1 MRKSKKMTAG
11 ILGALTLVMV
21 TGSAMAYFTDS
32 EQAKNYITIGKVD
45 ISLTEPNWDKVP
57 DKEKENIVPGK
68 ELVKDPTITN
78 TGIND
83 AFVFMKVTVP
93 AAELVTANEDGTKNE
108 KALKQLYSWEI
119 NKGWIQLGDAK
130 AVTENGKTIAFEYIY
145 AYGSNASCS
154 ALAKNASTSA
164 LFDKITF
171 LNVIE
176 GQQFADGTG
185 LEESETEI
193 NVQAYAIQTTD
204 LTSNDVTTPSAV
216 WQVLANQNQ
225 LS

>member
-1 MRKSKKMTAG
+1 MTVG

-32 EQAKNYITIGKVD
+32 EQAKNHITIGKVD

-108 KALKQLYSWEI
+108 KALKQLYS
-119 NKGWIQLGDAK
+119 LGD
-130 AVTENGKTIAFEYIY
+130 
-145 AYGSNASCS
+145 
-154 ALAKNASTSA
+154 
-164 LFDKITF
+164 
-171 LNVIE
+171 
-176 GQQFADGTG
+176 
-185 LEESETEI
+185 
-193 NVQAYAIQTTD
+193 
-204 LTSNDVTTPSAV
+204 
-216 WQVLANQNQ
+216 
-225 LS
+225 

>member
-1 MRKSKKMTAG
+1 MRKGKKMTAG

-32 EQAKNYITIGKVD
+32 EQAKNHITIGKVD

-130 AVTENGKTIAFEYIY
+130 AVTENGKTTAFEYIY

-154 ALAKNASTSA
+154 ALAKNVSTSA
-164 LFDKITF
+164 LFVNITF

-176 GQQFADGTG
+176 GHQFADGSG
-185 LEESETEI
+185 LEESETEF
-193 NVQAYAIQTTD
+193 NVQA
-204 LTSNDVTTPSAV
+204 NDVTTPSAV

>member
-1 MRKSKKMTAG
+1 MKTNKKVTAG
-11 ILGALTLVMV
+11 ILGALTLAMV
-21 TGSAMAYFTDS
+21 TGSAMAYFTDT
-32 EQAKNYITIGKVD
+32 EQAANHITIGKVD
-45 ISLTEPNWDKVP
+45 ISLTEPKWDNVP

-68 ELVKDPTITN
+68 QLVKDPTITN

-83 AFVFMKVTVP
+83 AFVFMKVKVP
-93 AAELVTANEDGTKNE
+93 AAELITANEDGTKNE
-108 KALKQLYSWEI
+108 KALKQLYSWNV
-119 NKGWIQLGDAK
+119 NKGWVQLGDAK
-130 AVTENGKTIAFEYIY
+130 AVTENGKTTAFEYLY
-145 AYGSNASCS
+145 AYGSNAACT
-154 ALAKNASTSA
+154 ALVKSASTTP
-164 LFDKITF
+164 LFDKVTF

-176 GQQFADGTG
+176 GQTFADGKG

-193 NVQAYAIQTTD
+193 DVQAFAIQTTD

>member
-32 EQAKNYITIGKVD
+32 EQAKNHITIGKVD

-130 AVTENGKTIAFEYIY
+130 AVTENGKT
-145 AYGSNASCS
+145 
-154 ALAKNASTSA
+154 LAKNVSTSA

>member
-32 EQAKNYITIGKVD
+32 EQAKNHITIGKVD

-93 AAELVTANEDGTKNE
+93 AAELVTANEDGTKNLTKYNDYKLDNLD
-108 KALKQLYSWEI
+108 KAK
-119 NKGWIQLGDAK
+119 
-130 AVTENGKTIAFEYIY
+130 
-145 AYGSNASCS
+145 
-154 ALAKNASTSA
+154 
-164 LFDKITF
+164 DKITYT
-171 LNVIE
+171 LNLTLHKTSDNWVL
-176 GQQFADGTG
+176 D
-185 LEESETEI
+185 
-193 NVQAYAIQTTD
+193 D
-204 LTSNDVTTPSAV
+204 LTDVEISKIHGLYAY
-216 WQVLANQNQ
+216 
-225 LS
+225 

>member
-1 MRKSKKMTAG
+1 MRKGKKMTAG

-32 EQAKNYITIGKVD
+32 EQAKNHITIGKVD

-108 KALKQLYSWEI
+108 KALKI

-130 AVTENGKTIAFEYIY
+130 AVTENGKTTAFEYIY

-154 ALAKNASTSA
+154 ALAKNVSTSA

>member
-1 MRKSKKMTAG
+1 MKANKKVTAG
-11 ILGALTLVMV
+11 ILGALTLAMV
-21 TGSAMAYFTDS
+21 TGSAMAYFTDT
-32 EQAKNYITIGKVD
+32 EQAANHITIGKVD
-45 ISLTEPNWDKVP
+45 ISLTEPKWDNVP

-68 ELVKDPTITN
+68 QLVKDPTITN

-83 AFVFMKVTVP
+83 AFVFMKVKVP
-93 AAELVTANEDGTKNE
+93 AAELITANEDGTKNE
-108 KALKQLYSWEI
+108 KALKQLYSWNV
-119 NKGWIQLGDAK
+119 NKGWVQLGEAK
-130 AVTENGKTIAFEYIY
+130 AVTENGKTTAFEYLY
-145 AYGSNASCS
+145 AYGSNESCT
-154 ALAKNASTSA
+154 ALVKNASTA
-164 LFDKITF
+164 PLFDKITF

-176 GQQFADGTG
+176 GQTFADGKG

-193 NVQAYAIQTTD
+193 DVQAFAIQTTD

>member
-32 EQAKNYITIGKVD
+32 EQAKNHITIGKVD

-57 DKEKENIVPGK
+57 DKE
-68 ELVKDPTITN
+68 KDPTITN

-130 AVTENGKTIAFEYIY
+130 AVTENGKTTAFEYIY

-154 ALAKNASTSA
+154 ALAKNVSTSA

>member
-1 MRKSKKMTAG
+1 MKANKKVTAG
-11 ILGALTLVMV
+11 ILGALTLAMV
-21 TGSAMAYFTDS
+21 TGSAMAYFTDT
-32 EQAKNYITIGKVD
+32 EQAANHITIGKVD
-45 ISLTEPNWDKVP
+45 ISLTEPKWDNVP

-68 ELVKDPTITN
+68 QLVKDPTITN

-83 AFVFMKVTVP
+83 AFVFMKVKVP
-93 AAELVTANEDGTKNE
+93 AAELITANEDGTKNE
-108 KALKQLYSWEI
+108 KALKQLYSWNV
-119 NKGWIQLGDAK
+119 NKGWVQLGDAK
-130 AVTENGKTIAFEYIY
+130 AVTENGKTTAFEYLY
-145 AYGSNASCS
+145 AYGSNAACT
-154 ALAKNASTSA
+154 ALVKNASTA
-164 LFDKITF
+164 PLFDKITF

-176 GQQFADGTG
+176 GQTFADGKG

-193 NVQAYAIQTTD
+193 DVQAFAIQTTD

>member
-32 EQAKNYITIGKVD
+32 EQAKNHITIGKVD

-93 AAELVTANEDGTKNE
+93 AAELVTKNE

-130 AVTENGKTIAFEYIY
+130 AVTENGKTTAFEYIY

-154 ALAKNASTSA
+154 ALAKNVSTSA

>member
-1 MRKSKKMTAG
+1 MRKGKKMTAG

-32 EQAKNYITIGKVD
+32 EQAKNHITIGKVD
-45 ISLTEPNWDKVP
+45 ISLP

-130 AVTENGKTIAFEYIY
+130 AVTENGKTTAFEYIY

-154 ALAKNASTSA
+154 ALAKNVSTSA

>member
-32 EQAKNYITIGKVD
+32 EQAKNHITIGKVD

-57 DKEKENIVPGK
+57 DKEKEN
-68 ELVKDPTITN
+68 TN

-130 AVTENGKTIAFEYIY
+130 AVTENGKTTAFEYIY

-154 ALAKNASTSA
+154 ALAKNVSTSA

>member
-32 EQAKNYITIGKVD
+32 EQAKNHITIGKVD

-130 AVTENGKTIAFEYIY
+130 AVTENGKTTAFEYIY

-171 LNVIE
+171 LNVILSKR
-176 GQQFADGTG
+176 ADGTG

>member
-1 MRKSKKMTAG
+1 ME
-11 ILGALTLVMV
+11 VMHPV
-21 TGSAMAYFTDS
+21 
-32 EQAKNYITIGKVD
+32 
-45 ISLTEPNWDKVP
+45 
-57 DKEKENIVPGK
+57 
-68 ELVKDPTITN
+68 
-78 TGIND
+78 
-83 AFVFMKVTVP
+83 
-93 AAELVTANEDGTKNE
+93 
-108 KALKQLYSWEI
+108 
-119 NKGWIQLGDAK
+119 
-130 AVTENGKTIAFEYIY
+130 
-145 AYGSNASCS
+145 

>member
-1 MRKSKKMTAG
+1 MESDVREKILETARCIFLKEGYKGTTINSIARAAG
-11 ILGALTLVMV
+11 I
-21 TGSAMAYFTDS
+21 SPS
-32 EQAKNYITIGKVD
+32 TIYLHFNGKKDLFENLD

-130 AVTENGKTIAFEYIY
+130 AVTENGKTTAR
-145 AYGSNASCS
+145 
-154 ALAKNASTSA
+154 
-164 LFDKITF
+164 
-171 LNVIE
+171 
-176 GQQFADGTG
+176 
-185 LEESETEI
+185 
-193 NVQAYAIQTTD
+193 
-204 LTSNDVTTPSAV
+204 
-216 WQVLANQNQ
+216 
-225 LS
+225 

>member
-1 MRKSKKMTAG
+1 MRKSKKMIAG

-32 EQAKNYITIGKVD
+32 EQAKNHITIGKVD

-130 AVTENGKTIAFEYIY
+130 AVTENGKTTAFEYIY

-176 GQQFADGTG
+176 G
-185 LEESETEI
+185 
-193 NVQAYAIQTTD
+193 
-204 LTSNDVTTPSAV
+204 
-216 WQVLANQNQ
+216 
-225 LS
+225 